1 MVCAELLVDIP
12 SRDLQ
17 DIYGDTERQISQR
30 ILLSDAEN
38 IQDSSEFRNDLQGQR
53 MGQSSSDDHKIQQR
67 IHRRRRI
74 EKLQDDIIFKSVELI
89 EEQPTE
95 VYVRRVEH
103 GLKRSNKNAVDALDG
118 TIEVRIRACDYADE
132 RKLRRGGT
140 TYTITGSKGHGRWV
154 DLTCRERGADR
165 G

>member
-1 MVCAELLVDIP
+1 MDIP

-89 EEQPTE
+89 EEQQKLLQLPQLIRKQFFKFKKQFFKEPFLKFQKFFQRKIRKRILRWRRNKREEVISIYKTE
-95 VYVRRVEH
+95 GDVTFT
-103 GLKRSNKNAVDALDG
+103 SPSFA
-118 TIEVRIRACDYADE
+118 
-132 RKLRRGGT
+132 
-140 TYTITGSKGHGRWV
+140 
-154 DLTCRERGADR
+154 
-165 G
+165 